1 MLMITAFCFI
11 VEVFI
16 SKMGIKISCRRTSI
30 SFYIPGLLLKK
41 KLREARLRTLSFVR
55 NPEIT
60 LQKISTL
67 NSNTWGTGLTALR
80 LKHKQRYWFIA

>member
-1 MLMITAFCFI
+1 MLIIIAFCFT

-16 SKMGIKISCRRTSI
+16 SKMGMKISCSRTSI
-30 SFYIPGLLLKK
+30 SFYNIGLVDRGKM
-41 KLREARLRTLSFVR
+41 RMEQLRTLSFVR

-67 NSNTWGTGLTALR
+67 NSNTWDTGLTALR
-80 LKHKQRYWFIA
+80 LKHKQRYWLIA

>member
-1 MLMITAFCFI
+1 MLIIIAFCFT

-16 SKMGIKISCRRTSI
+16 SNIGIKISCSRTSI
-30 SFYIPGLLLKK
+30 SFYNIGLVGRRKT
-41 KLREARLRTLSFVR
+41 RMARPHTFSFVR

-80 LKHKQRYWFIA
+80 LKHKQRYWLIA